1 MSEYYSGDYQNN
13 DHQYSEYEH
22 DGWKTTPY
30 EAYENMPKKKRSA
43 WKAVVAVLLCVCIA
57 FGAAAG
63 GLYYGKSLAGR
74 SRARIQTS
82 AVQTAKDTAKAGTSE
97 GARPVKSTGEIINLA
112 TTSNSVV
119 VTDVTNV
126 VEKAMPSI
134 VSVFNNFTATYNY
147 WGMLYSQEQTAT
159 GSGIIIADNDT
170 ELLIVTNNHVVSG
183 EESLEV
189 QFIDGTTAEAFIK
202 GTDRANDLA
211 VITVSKDSLSDETI
225 DAIAVAEI
233 GDSDTLKVGEPAIA
247 IGNALGY
254 GQSVTVGVVSALN
267 RQIASSNDNS
277 GNTFIQTDAAIN
289 QGNSGGALLNINGE
303 VIGINSNKIG
313 GGTVEG
319 MGYAIPI
326 SRAVPIIEN
335 LMGQGTKDSDIPEEE
350 QGVLGVSGVSVT
362 ADVSAAYGMPVGVY
376 VARTLEGGA
385 AEQAGIKKGDIIV
398 ALNGSTIETMDD
410 LKTQLSYY
418 RAGEEVT
425 VTIERPENGGEY
437 EEAEVD
443 LVLSDRS
450 VLQNDQ
456 PASGGAGSKAGE
468 AGQAEEGADEENRDK
483 EPSSPFQFNRGE

>member
-1 MSEYYSGDYQNN
+1 
-13 DHQYSEYEH
+13 
-22 DGWKTTPY
+22 
-30 EAYENMPKKKRSA
+30 
-43 WKAVVAVLLCVCIA
+43 
-57 FGAAAG
+57 
-63 GLYYGKSLAGR
+63 
-74 SRARIQTS
+74 
-82 AVQTAKDTAKAGTSE
+82 
-97 GARPVKSTGEIINLA
+97 
-112 TTSNSVV
+112 
-119 VTDVTNV
+119 
-126 VEKAMPSI
+126 
-134 VSVFNNFTATYNY
+134 
-147 WGMLYSQEQTAT
+147 
-159 GSGIIIADNDT
+159 
-170 ELLIVTNNHVVSG
+170 
-183 EESLEV
+183 
-189 QFIDGTTAEAFIK
+189 
-202 GTDRANDLA
+202 
-211 VITVSKDSLSDETI
+211 
-225 DAIAVAEI
+225 
-233 GDSDTLKVGEPAIA
+233 
-247 IGNALGY
+247 
-254 GQSVTVGVVSALN
+254 
-267 RQIASSNDNS
+267 
-277 GNTFIQTDAAIN
+277 
-289 QGNSGGALLNINGE
+289 
-303 VIGINSNKIG
+303 
-313 GGTVEG
+313 
-319 MGYAIPI
+319 YAIPI